1 MSERFACFASF
12 HNDRPRLLPRP
23 RDSRQ
28 SWRTDIPGCGGS
40 FIVISLPPPWS
51 MVIDQI
57 NIKSVAP
64 IEAEYDPPGAR
75 DPHGP
80 EALPLPFQ
88 GVQPALPVDTI
99 ANTHRD
105 PVGRGKPRRQHPEFR
120 RRCGFHRCRPGTP
133 GPTGGLD
140 HRYAQGSCRAGRA
153 PPTTPG
159 FPTTLRVS
167 TTSAGHARPY
177 GWARSPIRARTL

>member
-57 NIKSVAP
+57 NLKSVAP

-75 DPHGP
+75 DPLATHLLDVWRVGCRCRSVSHALHLFTMIARGFFRARATPGNHGAP
-80 EALPLPFQ
+80 
-88 GVQPALPVDTI
+88 TS
-99 ANTHRD
+99 
-105 PVGRGKPRRQHPEFR
+105 RGAAVLSSSFHYPRRGQ
-120 RRCGFHRCRPGTP
+120 
-133 GPTGGLD
+133 
-140 HRYAQGSCRAGRA
+140 
-153 PPTTPG
+153 
-159 FPTTLRVS
+159 
-167 TTSAGHARPY
+167 
-177 GWARSPIRARTL
+177 W